1 MAVDRMRVRVVFS
14 FELGAVAKRSNKD
27 RAVALLLRSEGDG
40 SERSREVVTVNVCA
54 IVVYIVLKAV
64 VGQEEIVSL
73 SISEFAVVVKP
84 TFWTGLMG
92 SCDIVVVLFEPDVL
106 LFGGSFNN
114 SEFAGNTTME
124 CTLDRSETKM
134 PACEDD
140 PVCLLNLDEVG
151 LITMGWI
158 EIGGSD
164 VAAASE
170 AKAEVDRILTD
181 GVGISTSVALKVR
194 ESVVEIVEVR
204 VRVNSTTDVVDTW
217 FLEIFTATT
226 AADMTVV
233 AVEGEE
239 DIVGKV
245 ENRVPK
251 AVKVE
256 VTTTAAAKLCP
267 DFDVAAWTPR
277 RDPSRAIV
285 DARIWKTVDDFMT
298 F

>member
-1 MAVDRMRVRVVFS
+1 MAVDRICVRVVFS

-27 RAVALLLRSEGDG
+27 CAVALLLRSEGDG

-140 PVCLLNLDEVG
+140 PVSLLNLDEVG
-151 LITMGWI
+151 LGMMEWI

-170 AKAEVDRILTD
+170 AKS
-181 GVGISTSVALKVR
+181 GG
-194 ESVVEIVEVR
+194 
-204 VRVNSTTDVVDTW
+204 
-217 FLEIFTATT
+217 
-226 AADMTVV
+226 
-233 AVEGEE
+233 
-239 DIVGKV
+239 
-245 ENRVPK
+245 
-251 AVKVE
+251 
-256 VTTTAAAKLCP
+256 
-267 DFDVAAWTPR
+267 
-277 RDPSRAIV
+277 
-285 DARIWKTVDDFMT
+285 
-298 F
+298 